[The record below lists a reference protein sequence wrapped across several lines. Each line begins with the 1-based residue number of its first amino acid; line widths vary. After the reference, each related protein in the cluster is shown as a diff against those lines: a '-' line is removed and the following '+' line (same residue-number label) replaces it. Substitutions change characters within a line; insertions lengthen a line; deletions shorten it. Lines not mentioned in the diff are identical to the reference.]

1 MLGSS
6 SGKVGLAMGRGHVGN
21 LVMELAGLDVTESL
35 KFLVSGDKQIPL
47 RCAFADFGVRDGLM
61 TSQALAVDTTDTI
74 IIGEGTVSLR
84 DETLD
89 LLLKPRPK
97 DKSILV
103 LRSPLHITGTFKDPS
118 FRPDFK
124 ALGIRGAVALAL
136 GSIAPPAALLAT
148 IELGPGKDADC
159 GGQYAK

>member
-1 MLGSS
+1 
-6 SGKVGLAMGRGHVGN
+6 
-21 LVMELAGLDVTESL
+21 
-35 KFLVSGDKQIPL
+35 
-47 RCAFADFGVRDGLM
+47 M

-74 IIGEGTVSLR
+74 LIGEGTVSLR

-103 LRSPLHITGTFKDPS
+103 LRSPLHIAGTFKDPS

-136 GSIAPPAALLAT
+136 GSIARRRPCWRRSSWGRARTPTAAGSMRSRVTALLAAPLFARRAGARRQAGHAVNT
-148 IELGPGKDADC
+148 SL
-159 GGQYAK
+159 